1 MMGSEIAR
9 NLKLHP
15 IQSRLLE
22 RAMGA
27 GDHGRVLVVE
37 DDEDHGELVS
47 RALERHDFDV
57 TVVADGPSCLDAVAR
72 EPYSIILL
80 DYSLPRMNGLEVLG
94 HLRARGV
101 ACPVVMVTAQGD
113 ERLAIEA
120 LKAGGT
126 DFVVKTTGYLAALPT
141 VLFKVL
147 KQHELARENARLHH
161 ETRRQL
167 RDAEA
172 LVELGRTLTS
182 TLALK
187 SLLEVIGQAVARTC
201 DVDRCLLL
209 LCEAGRVISAAG
221 QFADG
226 RVEERLGR
234 ALDAE
239 GVAVADVP
247 FVAET
252 VQGRKPVSI
261 ADPAHDP
268 RVPPAFVE
276 LGARAMLALPLVRHG
291 EVVGA
296 LVLDRTERGDAF
308 GAAEML
314 FGTAVA
320 SHVALA
326 LDNAR
331 LYEDAQ
337 RALAEVQAAQGQL
350 VRGETLRALG
360 ELASGV
366 AHHLNN
372 LLAVISGRTQ
382 LLLRS
387 QDSAPI
393 RRPLEIIERAAK
405 DGAEV
410 VRRIQEFARTRP
422 AEDPRPVDLNEVVDD
437 VIEMGRARWHDAAM
451 ADGVALEVVRDL
463 AAVPPIP
470 GHAAA
475 LREAVMNLLFNAVDA
490 MPRGGRITVRTRHEG
505 EVVSLAIVDQG
516 VGMPADVL
524 KRAQEPFF
532 TTKGVKSMGLG
543 LSVTYG
549 IVGRHRG
556 ELTIDSVAGQGT
568 TVTMRLPVD
577 PARVGPAAPANEPE
591 RSGMS
596 ILLIDDDTEVR
607 EALADLL
614 EADGHTVV
622 QAPGPHEA
630 LAQLENGLVVDLVVT
645 DLGMPGMTGWELA
658 AAVKSRWPAHRV
670 GVITGWG
677 ENAVAGGQGNCADF
691 VLQKPLDLDAF
702 YQAVARTP
710 AGAAR
715 G

>member
-1 MMGSEIAR
+1 MTGSEIAR
-9 NLKLHP
+9 GLKLHP

-22 RAMGA
+22 RAIGA
-27 GDHGRVLVVE
+27 GDHVRVLVVE
-37 DDEDHGELVS
+37 DDQDHGELVS

-57 TVVADGPSCLDAVAR
+57 TVVADGPACLNAVAR

-101 ACPVVMVTAQGD
+101 GCPVVVVTAQGD

-120 LKAGGT
+120 LKAGGS

-147 KQHELARENARLHH
+147 KQDELARENARLHH

-172 LVELGRTLTS
+172 LVELDRTLTS

-187 SLLEVIGQAVARTC
+187 PLLEIIGQAVARAC

-209 LCEAGRVISAAG
+209 LCEAGRVIPAAG

-252 VQGRKPVSI
+252 IQGRKPVSI

-276 LGARAMLALPLVRHG
+276 LGARATLALPLVRHG

-296 LVLDRTERGDAF
+296 LVLDRTERGDEF
-308 GAAEML
+308 GPAEML

-331 LYEDAQ
+331 LYENAQ
-337 RALAEVQAAQGQL
+337 HALAEVQAAQDQL

-387 QDSAPI
+387 QDSEPI
-393 RRPLEIIERAAK
+393 RRPLEIIEQASK

-422 AEDPRPVDLNEVVDD
+422 AEGHRPVDLNAVVDD

-451 ADGVALEVVRDL
+451 ADGVAIEVVRDL
-463 AAVPPIP
+463 ATVPAIL

-490 MPRGGRITVRTRHEG
+490 MPHGGRITVRTRHEG
-505 EVVSLAIVDQG
+505 TVVSLAVVDEG

-549 IVGRHRG
+549 IVERHG
-556 ELTIDSVAGQGT
+556 GGLTIDSVAGQGT

-577 PARVGPAAPANEPE
+577 PAGVGPATPADEPE
-591 RSGMS
+591 RSGKS
-596 ILLIDDDTEVR
+596 ILLIDDDGEVR

-630 LAQLENGLVVDLVVT
+630 LALLENGLMVDLVVT

-658 AAVKSRWPAHRV
+658 AAVKARWPARRV

-677 ENAVAGGQGNCADF
+677 ENAVAGGHGNCADF

-702 YQAVARTP
+702 NRAVARMP
-710 AGAAR
+710 AGASR